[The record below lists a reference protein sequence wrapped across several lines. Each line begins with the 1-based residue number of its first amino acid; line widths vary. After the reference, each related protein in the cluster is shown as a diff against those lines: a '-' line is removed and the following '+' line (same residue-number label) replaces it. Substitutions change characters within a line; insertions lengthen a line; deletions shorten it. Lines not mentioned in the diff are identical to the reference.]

1 MGLPLHLR
9 SDKVYRDVG
18 DRCGGF
24 VEVDESLADLGCVQL
39 RIRSSESTQS
49 HISVRWGSWQFSLP
63 VWVEADPSVAH
74 VSSPVGL
81 SYGASSDLV
90 GHDLGRF
97 DQSKSRQLGLEDY
110 L

>member
-1 MGLPLHLR
+1 M
-9 SDKVYRDVG
+9 
-18 DRCGGF
+18 
-24 VEVDESLADLGCVQL
+24 
-39 RIRSSESTQS
+39 
-49 HISVRWGSWQFSLP
+49 
-63 VWVEADPSVAH
+63 WVEADPSVAH

-81 SYGASSDLV
+81 SDGASSDLV